1 MGRIHYV
8 TAGPVT
14 EKDQRLIDEAMNWK
28 DYTDWQHVSAME
40 READTEEARQILHHR
55 ATELYRRDEATIDDS
70 WI

>member
-28 DYTDWQHVSAME
+28 DYTDWQHVSAMV
-40 READTEEARQILHHR
+40 READTEYARHILNHR
-55 ATELYRRDEATIDDS
+55 AMELYRRDEADLDRS